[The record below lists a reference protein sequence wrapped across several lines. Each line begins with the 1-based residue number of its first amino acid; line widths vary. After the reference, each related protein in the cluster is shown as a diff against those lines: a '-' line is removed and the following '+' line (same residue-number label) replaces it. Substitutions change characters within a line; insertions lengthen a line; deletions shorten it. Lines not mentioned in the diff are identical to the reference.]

1 MGIHTGKMRLQP
13 AKCSRCS
20 PEMMVDRRFSPTL
33 LKQGHAVGIPC
44 NQQYNRSRI
53 NFERC
58 LHKCHSTKRINHL
71 FYLFWWV
78 WTSDV
83 SPKISI
89 SMMMM
94 MIHASGLGQ
103 SYFQTRA
110 FGWKC
115 DSKPSGTVVRVYKVR
130 LQIYS
135 LAIAWAYVYGGDT
148 VIFSDSIHGVIICY
162 KSGASW
168 IL

>member
-1 MGIHTGKMRLQP
+1 MPPVASVEPLAFSVVSKKWVLRYRPLLISPEICVIIMRRYILKTIIMLVTVLLLNGHILSYLIISYPPKTVGIHTGKMRLQP

-71 FYLFWWV
+71 FYLF
-78 WTSDV
+78 
-83 SPKISI
+83 
-89 SMMMM
+89 
-94 MIHASGLGQ
+94 
-103 SYFQTRA
+103 
-110 FGWKC
+110 
-115 DSKPSGTVVRVYKVR
+115 
-130 LQIYS
+130 
-135 LAIAWAYVYGGDT
+135 
-148 VIFSDSIHGVIICY
+148 
-162 KSGASW
+162 
-168 IL
+168 